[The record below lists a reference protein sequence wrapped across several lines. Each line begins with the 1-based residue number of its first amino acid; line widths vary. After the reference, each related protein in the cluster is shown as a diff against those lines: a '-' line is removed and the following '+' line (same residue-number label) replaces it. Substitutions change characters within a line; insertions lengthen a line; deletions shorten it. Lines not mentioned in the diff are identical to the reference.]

1 MAKRRAARRARGG
14 RVEYRNVS
22 FAYRPDVPAL
32 HDINLVA
39 KPGQCVAL
47 VGPTGAG
54 KSTLVSL
61 LSRFYEATGGEILLD
76 GRNVAEIPLRE
87 LREQIGVVSQE
98 TFLFNGTIL
107 DNLRFGR
114 PDATRG
120 KSRRWPA
127 RPACTI
133 SSPCCRKAT
142 TRMSASG
149 A

>member
-1 MAKRRAARRARGG
+1 M
-14 RVEYRNVS
+14 
-22 FAYRPDVPAL
+22 
-32 HDINLVA
+32 

-76 GRNVAEIPLRE
+76 GRDVADIPLRE

-114 PDATRG
+114 PDATRAG
-120 KSRRWPA
+120 NRGDGPRRLRA
-127 RPACTI
+127 RFRFAA
-133 SSPCCRKAT
+133 CRKAT
-142 TRMSASG
+142 TPTSAS
-149 A
+149 AA